1 MVRRIAVQLCFVL
14 IVFTNVYAQY
24 DNSFFYSDKY
34 EHTIDSSHLLF
45 HFDNLSYFRNTEQTS
60 LVDKGSTYI
69 GFYLLPYV
77 QYSFNKKAQI
87 FGGLS
92 MRYDFGNPKI
102 QSLEPYFKF
111 IYNDV
116 LKHNIVFGSLNGN
129 VQHKLIEPLYDYEL
143 AVTDRFEQGLQITKP
158 GKVVEYD
165 IWIDWQ
171 SMIYEDDPFNEAFFG
186 GLNFYLHPI
195 NSEKNKLS
203 LNAQA
208 ITLHKAGEID
218 KSPYPNSMEY
228 NFAYGLEYT
237 HFFNA
242 ETYLY
247 MAGYAAYYEDE
258 SGIPA
263 TGYKDGLGQLAMLRL
278 KHHDYQFVLSYWDSY
293 QFQAPT
299 GEQLYYSIGNKNSNR
314 PHDYRKMVGAR
325 IAYELEIGKTL
336 VFLNRLGGNY
346 NLNHNRFD
354 ITMENYLR
362 WHFTSKKSKPIAID

>member
-1 MVRRIAVQLCFVL
+1 
-14 IVFTNVYAQY
+14 VYAQY
-24 DNSFFYSDKY
+24 DNSFFYSNKY
-34 EHTIDSSHLLF
+34 EQTIDSSHLLL

-69 GFYLLPYV
+69 GFNLLPYV
-77 QYSFNKKAQI
+77 QYSFNKNAQI
-87 FGGLS
+87 YGGLLL
-92 MRYDFGNPKI
+92 RYDFGNPEIKT
-102 QSLEPYFKF
+102 LEPYFKF
-111 IYNDV
+111 TYEN
-116 LKHNIVFGSLNGN
+116 LLGHNVVFGSLNGN

-158 GKVVEYD
+158 GKRVEYD
-165 IWIDWQ
+165 LWIDWQ
-171 SMIYEDDPFNEAFFG
+171 DMIYEGDPFNEAFFG

-237 HFFNA
+237 HFFSA
-242 ETYLY
+242 ETNLY
-247 MAGYAAYYEDE
+247 VAGYAAYYEDE
-258 SGIPA
+258 SSFLA
-263 TGYKDGLGQLAMLRL
+263 SGYRDGLGQLAMLRL

-299 GEQLYYSIGNKNSNR
+299 GEQLYHSIGNKNSNS
-314 PHDYRKMVGAR
+314 PHDYRKMIGAR
-325 IAYELEIGKTL
+325 VAYEVEIGKNL

-346 NLNHNRFD
+346 NLNHSRFD

-362 WHFTSKKSKPIAID
+362 WHFTSKNSKPIAIN

>member
-1 MVRRIAVQLCFVL
+1 
-14 IVFTNVYAQY
+14 VYAQY
-24 DNSFFYSDKY
+24 DNSFFYADKY
-34 EHTIDSSHLLF
+34 EKTIDSSTLLF
-45 HFDNLSYFRNTEQTS
+45 HFDNFSYFRNTEQTS

-69 GFYLLPYV
+69 GFNVLPYV

-87 FGGLS
+87 YGGLLV
-92 MRYDFGNPKI
+92 RYDFGNPKI
-102 QSLEPYFKF
+102 KTLEPYFKF
-111 IYNDV
+111 TFDDV
-116 LKHNIVFGSLNGN
+116 LKHTVVFGSLNGN

-165 IWIDWQ
+165 LWIDWQ
-171 SMIYEDDPFNEAFFG
+171 SMIYDGDPFNEAFFG

-237 HFFNA
+237 HFFNQEA
-242 ETYLY
+242 YLY
-247 MAGYAAYYEDE
+247 LAGYAAYYEDE
-258 SGIPA
+258 SSFLA
-263 TGYKDGLGQLAMLRL
+263 SGYRDGLGQLAMLRL
-278 KHHDYQFVLSYWDSY
+278 KHKDYQFVLSYWDSH

-299 GEQLYYSIGNKNSNR
+299 GEQLYHSIGNKNSNNPR
-314 PHDYRKMVGAR
+314 DYRKMVGAR
-325 IAYELEIGKTL
+325 VAYEVELAKNL

-362 WHFTSKKSKPIAID
+362 WHFTSKKPKPISIN